1 MPRELCLLR
10 SIHEILTRI
19 LIMALLGGAFVS
31 FLQASFGDAELRL
44 FVVHIALDLKRS
56 CEL

>member
-1 MPRELCLLR
+1 
-10 SIHEILTRI
+10 
-19 LIMALLGGAFVS
+19 MALLGGAFVS